1 MNNTSE
7 YFLDLS
13 QSNGLGRPA
22 ISIFLRGCDK
32 EVPCSG
38 CHNMELYNETD
49 NEIYLEELQNVLRD
63 YLEQYASIYG
73 TQNIQVA
80 ILGGEP
86 LSRKNRSVTHAISRY
101 IKEMY
106 NTSTVIVYSWRTLE
120 DIEEENLSRFLRY
133 VDYGVLGAFE
143 EENFVPNTIPSSSNQ
158 GIYNL
163 KTGFKQRNIIL

>member
-1 MNNTSE
+1 MNNIQE

-22 ISIFLRGCDK
+22 ISIFLRGCDRDI
-32 EVPCSG
+32 PCSG
-38 CHNMELYNETD
+38 CHNMELYNETE
-49 NEIYLEELQNVLRD
+49 NKIILEDLQNALQG

-101 IKEMY
+101 VKEMY

-120 DIEEENLSRFLRY
+120 DIQEENLDRFLRY
-133 VDYGVLGAFE
+133 IDYGVLGPFE
-143 EENFVPNTIPSSSNQ
+143 QENFVPNILPSSTNQ

-163 KTGFKQRNIIL
+163 KTGFKQREIHL